1 MARPEK
7 VQEVEELADRFSRSS
22 IAVVT
27 DYRGLN
33 VSDMVA
39 FRARLREAGIE
50 YRVSKNTLA
59 RFAADKSGREVIKED
74 LVGPTAIAFA
84 YDDPVPAAKIV
95 SEFARTSRILQV
107 KGALLGDRRIGA
119 AEVTRLAELPS
130 REVLIAQVLG
140 GMKGPIAGLVNVL
153 NGVTQNLVGVL
164 DARRRQ
170 LEEGGSA

>member
-7 VQEVEELADRFSRSS
+7 EQEVQELADRFERSS
-22 IAVVT
+22 IAIVT

-33 VSDMVA
+33 VADMVA
-39 FRARLREAGIE
+39 FRSRLREAGIE

-59 RFAADKSGREVIKED
+59 RFAADKSGSEAIKDD
-74 LVGPTAIAFA
+74 LVGPTAIAFS
-84 YDDPVPAAKIV
+84 YDDPVAVSKIV
-95 SEFARTSRILQV
+95 SDFARTSRILQV
-107 KGALLGDRRIGA
+107 RGALLGDRRIGPE
-119 AEVTRLAELPS
+119 EVTRLAELPS

-153 NGVTQNLVGVL
+153 NGVTRNFVGVL

>member
-1 MARPEK
+1 VARPEK
-7 VQEVEELADRFSRSS
+7 VQEVEELADRFTRSS

-27 DYRGLN
+27 DYRGIN

-39 FRARLREAGIE
+39 FRSRLREAGIE

-59 RFAADKSGREVIKED
+59 RFAADKSGREVIKDD
-74 LVGPTAIAFA
+74 LVGPTAIAFS

-95 SEFARTSRILQV
+95 SDFARTSRILQV
-107 KGALLGDRRIGA
+107 RGALFGDRRIGPE
-119 AEVTRLAELPS
+119 EVTRLAELPS
-130 REVLIAQVLG
+130 RDVLIAQVLG
-140 GMKGPIAGLVNVL
+140 GMKGPISGLVNVL
-153 NGVTQNLVGVL
+153 SGVTRNLVGVL

>member
-7 VQEVEELADRFSRSS
+7 VQEVEELADRFARSS

-33 VSDMVA
+33 VGDMVA
-39 FRARLREAGIE
+39 FRGRLREANVD

-59 RFAADKSGREVIKED
+59 RFAADKSGSEAIKDD

-84 YDDPVPAAKIV
+84 YDDPVAVAKIV

-107 KGALLGDRRIGA
+107 RAALLGDRRIGPE
-119 AEVTRLAELPS
+119 EVTRLAELPS
-130 REVLIAQVLG
+130 RDVLLAQVLG

-153 NGVTQNLVGVL
+153 NGVTRNLVGVL

-170 LEEGGSA
+170 LEEGNAA

>member
-1 MARPEK
+1 VARPEK
-7 VQEVEELADRFSRSS
+7 VQEVEELADRFTRSS
-22 IAVVT
+22 IAVIT
-27 DYRGLN
+27 DYRGIN
-33 VSDMVA
+33 VADMVT
-39 FRARLREAGIE
+39 FRSRLREAGIE

-74 LVGPTAIAFA
+74 LVGPTAIAFS

-107 KGALLGDRRIGA
+107 RGALLGDRRIGP
-119 AEVTRLAELPS
+119 EDVTRLAELPS

-153 NGVTQNLVGVL
+153 SGVPRNLVGVL

-170 LEEGGSA
+170 LEEGASA